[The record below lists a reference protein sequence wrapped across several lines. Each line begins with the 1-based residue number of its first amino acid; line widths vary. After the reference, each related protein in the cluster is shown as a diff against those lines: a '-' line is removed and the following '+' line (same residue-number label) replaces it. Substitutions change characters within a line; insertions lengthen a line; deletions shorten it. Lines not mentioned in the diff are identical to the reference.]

1 MPTQQGDQ
9 QTGQTFSPHET
20 ALLVGTGVHNIRRW
34 GEYHSAFLSAGA
46 NPPAGQLKRYT
57 GRDLEVLKHV
67 KALRDQGLPVPVI
80 NEQLRGL
87 TFAEVDTKID
97 SAVSVNEFTEQQN
110 AQEGQGAA
118 QLPMVAHYDLETLIT
133 ALERFHT
140 KDSSLVRSGVTMFG
154 LGFCAACLL
163 FFILVYLVSI
173 YR

>member
-1 MPTQQGDQ
+1 MTTQQP
-9 QTGQTFSPHET
+9 TQTFSPHET
-20 ALLVGTGVHNIRRW
+20 ALLVGVAVHNIRRW
-34 GEYHSAFLSAGA
+34 GEYHAAYLSAGA
-46 NPPAGQLKRYT
+46 TPPAGQLKRYT
-57 GRDLEVLKHV
+57 GRDVEVLKHV

-80 NEQLRGL
+80 NEQLKGL
-87 TFAEVDTKID
+87 TFAEVDSKID

-118 QLPMVAHYDLETLIT
+118 QLPMVAHYDLQTLVE
-133 ALERFHT
+133 ALERSRS

-163 FFILVYLVSI
+163 FAILVVLVSI